1 MRLAPYGIDAPGL
14 LLAFAGAA
22 LGLLAAGGA
31 LLAWGPAWAAVPGGL
46 LLVLALYPV
55 GMTALMLVGSLV
67 TKVRGREAIL
77 DLVAW
82 RGDEAVLDVG
92 CGRGLMLVGAAHRLG
107 TGRAVGVDI
116 WLGRDQAANGPE
128 AALANA
134 RAEGVADRVRVETA
148 DMRRLPF
155 PDASFDVVLSSWAVH
170 NLDAAADRDRALAEM
185 ARVLRPGGTILLT
198 DIVHREAYLAGFKR
212 LGLGALR
219 LVVPSPRRDRLLSAV
234 TFGSFQPA
242 TVVARAA

>member
-1 MRLAPYGIDAPGL
+1 MAASGRGARAPGGGRRAARL
-14 LLAFAGAA
+14 GAG
-22 LGLLAAGGA
+22 L
-31 LLAWGPAWAAVPGGL
+31 
-46 LLVLALYPV
+46 
-55 GMTALMLVGSLV
+55 
-67 TKVRGREAIL
+67 
-77 DLVAW
+77 
-82 RGDEAVLDVG
+82 
-92 CGRGLMLVGAAHRLG
+92 GRG
-107 TGRAVGVDI
+107 
-116 WLGRDQAANGPE
+116 QAANGPE

-134 RAEGVADRVRVETA
+134 RAEGVADRARVETA

-170 NLDAAADRDRALAEM
+170 SLDAPADRALAEM

-219 LVVPSPRRDRLLSAV
+219 LVVPSPVRDRLLSAA

-242 TVVARAA
+242 TVVERAA